1 MLLMTTI
8 AKQYRNYRVIIV
20 ACLRLRQ
27 LRIRENVSS
36 QHNLCH
42 FFQLI
47 AYIFVLKQRMLY
59 FFIAKTELYFT
70 VET

>member
-47 AYIFVLKQRMLY
+47 AYILMF
-59 FFIAKTELYFT
+59 
-70 VET
+70 